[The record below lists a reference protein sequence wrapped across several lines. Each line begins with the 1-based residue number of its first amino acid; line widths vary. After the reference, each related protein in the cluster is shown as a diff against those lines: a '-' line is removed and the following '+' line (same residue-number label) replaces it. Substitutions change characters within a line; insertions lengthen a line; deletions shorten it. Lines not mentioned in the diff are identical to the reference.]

1 MERCFVLRWE
11 KDAVDGFGKRRPAYA
26 MPNPISVTAH
36 LASAKVFFSEEE
48 LEAFKKENC
57 LEHFYKEEVQPESL
71 VKSIKYALAERKAQ
85 AKMDFERAIREAVR
99 AGLPYEDLCTVL
111 ADTLNQISKEVH
123 EASKSPEGAS
133 TI

>member
-1 MERCFVLRWE
+1 MDKYFVLRWE
-11 KDAVDGFGKRRPAYA
+11 KDAVDGFGRRMPAYA
-26 MPNPISVTAH
+26 MPNPVSVTAH

-57 LEHFYKEEVQPESL
+57 LEHFYKEEIQPEAL
-71 VKSIKYALAERKAQ
+71 VKDMKDVLATRKAQ
-85 AKMDFERAIREAVR
+85 AKVDFEKAIRSAVD

-111 ADTLNQISKEVH
+111 ADTLNQISKEIH
-123 EASKSPEGAS
+123 EATKSSEGAS